1 MKAIAERNRAFAV
14 LFLVLLISVFTAY
27 HYPYATPNAVDIV
40 LEITNVS
47 ALIYLLLTFE
57 QLRED
62 SGIYKVLFLSMS
74 LLVVGNSID
83 LLDEFFVID
92 GILDITEDIV
102 KSLGFIL
109 FIFACIHWV
118 KHHKQQLAHMRHLA
132 EIDSLT
138 GVPNRRT
145 FLKLTAEYF
154 ELNEKDSL
162 HVSLFVIDVDDFK
175 DINDTYGHPFGDEIL
190 IEIANTIKLALR
202 KGDYVAR
209 LGGEEFVVFLKDAD
223 SEEATVTAERI
234 RLNVQNLNIYHNYKY
249 VKCTVSIGISTSSR
263 HLLGFEELYHRA
275 DEAMYKAKSLGKN
288 CYCSY
293 T

>member
-47 ALIYLLLTFE
+47 ACLYLLLTFE

-109 FIFACIHWV
+109 FIFACIHWA
-118 KHHKQQLAHMRHLA
+118 KHYKQQLAHMRHLA

>member
-109 FIFACIHWV
+109 FIFACIHWG